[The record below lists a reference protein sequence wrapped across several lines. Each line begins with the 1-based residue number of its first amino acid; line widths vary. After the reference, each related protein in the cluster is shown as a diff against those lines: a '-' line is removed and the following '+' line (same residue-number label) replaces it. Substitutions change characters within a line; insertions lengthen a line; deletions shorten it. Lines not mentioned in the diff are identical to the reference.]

1 MRADPLDQP
10 TGAVYGRV
18 PRGARAYRSNIRRL
32 GPLMGAAPAA
42 ALGLVA
48 LALVHSNHS
57 AGRGV
62 LSFLCAI
69 GAAPALLV
77 YGVPLSHGSG
87 TYLPAIGLSALGW
100 LAVGAV
106 ASFRATRRPVATW
119 RDFWREYLWL
129 AAGVWLGTGFA
140 LLAADLLLGRAL
152 L

>member
-1 MRADPLDQP
+1 MHADPLDQRP
-10 TGAVYGRV
+10 GAVYGRV
-18 PRGARAYRSNIRRL
+18 PKGAREYRSNIRRL
-32 GPLMGAAPAA
+32 GPLVGAAPATA
-42 ALGLVA
+42 MGLVA
-48 LALVHSNHS
+48 LVFVHGNHS

-69 GAAPALLV
+69 GAAPGLLV
-77 YGVPLSHGSG
+77 YGVPLAHGSG

-100 LAVGAV
+100 VGIGAM

-140 LLAADLLLGRAL
+140 LVAADLLLGRAL
-152 L
+152 I

>member
-1 MRADPLDQP
+1 MHADPLDQRP
-10 TGAVYGRV
+10 VVVYGRV
-18 PRGARAYRSNIRRL
+18 PKGAREYRGTIRRL
-32 GPLMGAAPAA
+32 GPLMGVAPAA
-42 ALGLVA
+42 AMGVLSLMLVQSS
-48 LALVHSNHS
+48 HG

-62 LSFLCAI
+62 LSFLLAI

-77 YGVPLSHGSG
+77 YGVPLSHGTG

-100 LAVGAV
+100 LAIGVI

-129 AAGVWLGTGFA
+129 AVGVWLGTGGA